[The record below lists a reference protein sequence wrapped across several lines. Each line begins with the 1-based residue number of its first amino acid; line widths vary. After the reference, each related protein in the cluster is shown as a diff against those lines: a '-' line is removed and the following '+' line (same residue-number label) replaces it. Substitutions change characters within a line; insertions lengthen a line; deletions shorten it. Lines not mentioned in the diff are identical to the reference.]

1 MKKLFS
7 ILLLAAMLTGMAAC
21 GESAGGERDT
31 LTYIALYP
39 SDSLVPLDISL
50 CEPNVMHAVYDGLVK
65 FDTNGD
71 IVPRLAESWED
82 SSEKTVFHLAQDAT
96 FHDGSPVTA
105 DDVIFTMDLYFNQ
118 GAYAYNFEERI
129 SSYEKND
136 DYTVT
141 IYKTAPYIDLL
152 TFSIENIW
160 ILPQDAYESDPE
172 GFAEHPIGSGPY
184 TFESLDSDGTV
195 TLKAFEDYHLGAP
208 EVKNVIVKPPVDP
221 STAIIALE
229 TGEADLVMDAP
240 ISQLSLLEGNEDV
253 AVVLD
258 PSTWSANTLMGL
270 NDRLAADPNLRKAIY
285 HGISRENA
293 IKLANEGIGEPAVDP
308 FSRRIMGDFAGIE
321 YGPTYDPELARE
333 YLEKSNYDG
342 QPITITIWQESYL
355 AQSVQSDLMELGID
369 IEIEQV
375 DSTAWVDMLV
385 NGELEMTI
393 APLGTFS
400 STIES
405 MLITMSSESASY
417 GGNMEISPEYD
428 ELVARIKQESDEAVR
443 HDLIGQALEL
453 LYDRAVAVNLFD
465 TPFAYVINS
474 DFDYN
479 NVASAGSLS
488 IFLGDVKL
496 K

>member
-1 MKKLFS
+1 
-7 ILLLAAMLTGMAAC
+7 
-21 GESAGGERDT
+21 
-31 LTYIALYP
+31 
-39 SDSLVPLDISL
+39 
-50 CEPNVMHAVYDGLVK
+50 
-65 FDTNGD
+65 
-71 IVPRLAESWED
+71 
-82 SSEKTVFHLAQDAT
+82 
-96 FHDGSPVTA
+96 
-105 DDVIFTMDLYFNQ
+105 
-118 GAYAYNFEERI
+118 
-129 SSYEKND
+129 
-136 DYTVT
+136 
-141 IYKTAPYIDLL
+141 
-152 TFSIENIW
+152 
-160 ILPQDAYESDPE
+160 
-172 GFAEHPIGSGPY
+172 
-184 TFESLDSDGTV
+184 
-195 TLKAFEDYHLGAP
+195 
-208 EVKNVIVKPPVDP
+208 
-221 STAIIALE
+221 
-229 TGEADLVMDAP
+229 
-240 ISQLSLLEGNEDV
+240 
-253 AVVLD
+253 
-258 PSTWSANTLMGL
+258 MGL
-270 NDRLAADPNLRKAIY
+270 NDRLAADPNLCKAIY

-369 IEIEQV
+369 IEIEQD